1 MTRWDCPMVRFLR
14 SQSSTRSLQRPS
26 FRRRAHTSRTYVRAV
41 QTVKEIREAL
51 KPVRSSGQVIG
62 LVPTM
67 GALHAGHEKLIQTVG
82 KECGVVV
89 VSIFVNPLQFGPR
102 EDYARYPRTLE
113 KDVEICRRQG
123 TDVVF
128 NPSPDEMYPLPP
140 LTFAE
145 VTRVSEHLCG
155 KFRPGHFRGVA
166 TVVLKLFN
174 IVRPDRAYFGEK
186 DMQQLAV
193 IRRMVADLNIPVEI
207 AAVPTVR
214 EPDGLAI
221 SSRNQHLNSAERK
234 AAPVLYRALE
244 EAVKRIRS
252 GERDA
257 SKVRE
262 AAIAILESEPLVRI
276 EYLEIVD
283 PAEIQPLSTTS
294 DPVRIAA
301 AVWIGGTRLIDNVEV

>member
-1 MTRWDCPMVRFLR
+1 VSAVAQPREKREISIDTAPPVN
-14 SQSSTRSLQRPS
+14 
-26 FRRRAHTSRTYVRAV
+26 VV
-41 QTVKEIREAL
+41 QTVKDVREAL
-51 KPVRSSGQVIG
+51 ALPRSSGSVIG

-67 GALHAGHEKLIQTVG
+67 GALHPGHEALIG
-82 KECGVVV
+82 GARRECGIVV
-89 VSIFVNPLQFGPR
+89 VSIFVNPLQFGPN

-283 PAEIQPLSTTS
+283 PTEIQPLSTIS
-294 DPVRIAA
+294 GPVRIAA
-301 AVWIGGTRLIDNVEV
+301 AVWIGGTRLIDNVAV

>member
-1 MTRWDCPMVRFLR
+1 
-14 SQSSTRSLQRPS
+14 
-26 FRRRAHTSRTYVRAV
+26 
-41 QTVKEIREAL
+41 
-51 KPVRSSGQVIG
+51 
-62 LVPTM
+62 M
-67 GALHAGHEKLIQTVG
+67 GALHPGHEALIG
-82 KECGVVV
+82 AARRECGIVV
-89 VSIFVNPLQFGPR
+89 VSIFVNPLQFGPN

-128 NPSPDEMYPLPP
+128 NPSPDDMYPLPP
-140 LTFAE
+140 LTFAQ

-186 DMQQLAV
+186 DIQQLAV

-207 AAVPTVR
+207 AAVPTIR

-262 AAIAILESEPLVRI
+262 AAIAILESEPLVRV

-283 PAEIQPLSTTS
+283 PTEMQPLATIS
-294 DPVRIAA
+294 DSVRIAA
-301 AVWIGGTRLIDNVEV
+301 AVWIGGTRLIDNVGN

>member
-1 MTRWDCPMVRFLR
+1 
-14 SQSSTRSLQRPS
+14 
-26 FRRRAHTSRTYVRAV
+26 
-41 QTVKEIREAL
+41 
-51 KPVRSSGQVIG
+51 
-62 LVPTM
+62 M
-67 GALHAGHEKLIQTVG
+67 GALHPGHEALIG
-82 KECGVVV
+82 AARRECGIVV
-89 VSIFVNPLQFGPR
+89 VSIFVNPLQFGPN

-140 LTFAE
+140 LTFAQ

-193 IRRMVADLNIPVEI
+193 IRRMVADLNIPVDI

-262 AAIAILESEPLVRI
+262 AAIAILESEPLVRV

-283 PAEIQPLSTTS
+283 PTEIQPLSTIS
-294 DPVRIAA
+294 DSVRIAA
-301 AVWIGGTRLIDNVEV
+301 AVWIGGTRLIDNVAL

>member
-1 MTRWDCPMVRFLR
+1 
-14 SQSSTRSLQRPS
+14 
-26 FRRRAHTSRTYVRAV
+26 
-41 QTVKEIREAL
+41 
-51 KPVRSSGQVIG
+51 
-62 LVPTM
+62 M
-67 GALHAGHEKLIQTVG
+67 GALHPGHEALIG
-82 KECGVVV
+82 AARRECGIVV
-89 VSIFVNPLQFGPR
+89 VSIFVNPLQFGPN

-140 LTFAE
+140 LTFAQ

-193 IRRMVADLNIPVEI
+193 IRRMVADLNIPVDI

-244 EAVKRIRS
+244 EAVKRTRS

-262 AAIAILESEPLVRI
+262 AAIAILESEPLVRV

-283 PAEIQPLSTTS
+283 PTEIQPLSTIS
-294 DPVRIAA
+294 DSVRIAA
-301 AVWIGGTRLIDNVEV
+301 AVWIGGTRLIDNVGN

>member
-1 MTRWDCPMVRFLR
+1 
-14 SQSSTRSLQRPS
+14 
-26 FRRRAHTSRTYVRAV
+26 
-41 QTVKEIREAL
+41 
-51 KPVRSSGQVIG
+51 
-62 LVPTM
+62 M
-67 GALHAGHEKLIQTVG
+67 GALHPGHEALIG
-82 KECGVVV
+82 AARRECGIVV
-89 VSIFVNPLQFGPR
+89 VSIFVNPLQFGPN

-128 NPSPDEMYPLPP
+128 NPSPDEMYRLPP

-207 AAVPTVR
+207 AAVPTIR

-283 PAEIQPLSTTS
+283 PTEIQPLSTIS
-294 DPVRIAA
+294 GPVRIAA
-301 AVWIGGTRLIDNVEV
+301 AVWIGGTRLIDNVAV

>member
-1 MTRWDCPMVRFLR
+1 
-14 SQSSTRSLQRPS
+14 
-26 FRRRAHTSRTYVRAV
+26 
-41 QTVKEIREAL
+41 
-51 KPVRSSGQVIG
+51 
-62 LVPTM
+62 M
-67 GALHAGHEKLIQTVG
+67 GALHPGHEALIG
-82 KECGVVV
+82 GARRECGIVV
-89 VSIFVNPLQFGPR
+89 VSIFVNPLQFGPN

-140 LTFAE
+140 LTFAQ

-193 IRRMVADLNIPVEI
+193 IRRMVADLNIPVDI

-244 EAVKRIRS
+244 EAVKRTRS

-262 AAIAILESEPLVRI
+262 AAIAILESEPLVRV

-283 PAEIQPLSTTS
+283 PTEMQPLATIS
-294 DPVRIAA
+294 DSVRIAA
-301 AVWIGGTRLIDNVEV
+301 AVWIGGTRLIDNVGN

>member
-1 MTRWDCPMVRFLR
+1 
-14 SQSSTRSLQRPS
+14 
-26 FRRRAHTSRTYVRAV
+26 
-41 QTVKEIREAL
+41 
-51 KPVRSSGQVIG
+51 
-62 LVPTM
+62 M
-67 GALHAGHEKLIQTVG
+67 GALHPGHEALIG
-82 KECGVVV
+82 AARRECGIVV
-89 VSIFVNPLQFGPR
+89 VSIFVNPLQFGPN

-128 NPSPDEMYPLPP
+128 NPSPDDMYPLPP
-140 LTFAE
+140 LTFAQ

-262 AAIAILESEPLVRI
+262 AAIAILESEPLVRV

-283 PAEIQPLSTTS
+283 PTEMQPLATIS
-294 DPVRIAA
+294 DSVRIAA
-301 AVWIGGTRLIDNVEV
+301 AVWIGGTRLIDNVGN

>member
-1 MTRWDCPMVRFLR
+1 
-14 SQSSTRSLQRPS
+14 
-26 FRRRAHTSRTYVRAV
+26 
-41 QTVKEIREAL
+41 
-51 KPVRSSGQVIG
+51 
-62 LVPTM
+62 M
-67 GALHAGHEKLIQTVG
+67 GALHPGHEALIG
-82 KECGVVV
+82 AARRECGIVV
-89 VSIFVNPLQFGPR
+89 VSIFVNPLQFGPN

-140 LTFAE
+140 LTFAQ

-262 AAIAILESEPLVRI
+262 AAIAILESEPLVRV

-283 PAEIQPLSTTS
+283 PTEMQPLATIS
-294 DPVRIAA
+294 DSVRIAA
-301 AVWIGGTRLIDNVEV
+301 AVWIGGTRLIDNVGN